1 MNHSRKFKTEPKL
14 LLQVPRFEAGSS
26 IRDSS
31 QILYYKI
38 IDFIANV
45 DIVGATT
52 MPYHENLNLQTKN
65 KFYRFQRKKL
75 ITFHS
80 HHNLLWC
87 IIRPLGVLIVNPGIT

>member
-38 IDFIANV
+38 IDFIENV
-45 DIVGATT
+45 DIVGVTT
-52 MPYHENLNLQTKN
+52 MPYHENLNLQTKY

-80 HHNLLWC
+80 HQE
-87 IIRPLGVLIVNPGIT
+87 LI